1 MERNAV
7 LDKPEIY
14 MKPGDKIKMYI
25 NGFEDTLVINQKVT
39 DECSGK

>member
-14 MKPGDKIKMYI
+14 MKSGDRIKMYI
-25 NGFEDTLVINQKVT
+25 NGFEDTLVIDQTVG
-39 DECSGK
+39 DEY